1 MCTLI
6 SVGTGV
12 AWGFSVVAT
21 VLPGLLPASV
31 RGHGGELPLYF
42 EPAAVIVSLVL
53 LGQVLELR
61 ARSRTRGA
69 LQALLGLAPKVARLV
84 RADGAERDQPL
95 EEVKHADRLR
105 VRPGEKVPVDGVV
118 LEGSSSVDESM
129 VTGEPI
135 PVEKKPGGQVPGGT
149 GDGTGTLG

>member
-1 MCTLI
+1 MFTLI

-12 AWGFSVVAT
+12 AYGFSVVAT
-21 VLPGLLPASV
+21 LVPGLLPASV
-31 RGHGGELPLYF
+31 RGPGGQPPLYF

-61 ARSRTRGA
+61 ARSQTRGA
-69 LQALLGLAPKVARLV
+69 LQALLVLAPKSARLV
-84 RADGAERDQPL
+84 LDDGTERDQTL
-95 EEVKHADRLR
+95 EQIQHGDRLR

-135 PVEKKPGGQVPGGT
+135 PVE
-149 GDGTGTLG
+149 